1 MLLIA
6 ENWCNKIIFKCVNS
20 AVRPSFNE
28 NFGEKNTCESR
39 EQCTEL
45 GWTQT
50 QLKKEISS
58 IQTFTKYLIVMEIEK
73 RAGHLN

>member
-1 MLLIA
+1 M
-6 ENWCNKIIFKCVNS
+6 KILVKKILVSSVNS
-20 AVRPSFNE
+20 ARNP
-28 NFGEKNTCESR
+28 
-39 EQCTEL
+39 L